1 MSEEKIHE
9 LHRRLS
15 EKLVEEAHAFRD
27 RLGTSVSVRLSQ
39 EIVDIRREIH
49 RELQKLKGVAAHGE
63 EFDDVG

>member
-15 EKLVEEAHAFRD
+15 EKLIEEAHAFKD
-27 RLGTSVSVRLSQ
+27 KLKTSVSVRLSQ

-49 RELQKLKGVAAHGE
+49 RELQKLKGVAAHGD

>member
-9 LHRRLS
+9 LHRKLS

-27 RLGTSVSVRLSQ
+27 KLESSVSVRLSQ

-49 RELQKLKGVAAHGE
+49 RELQKLKGVKAHGE

>member
-15 EKLVEEAHAFRD
+15 EKLVEEAHAFREG
-27 RLGTSVSVRLSQ
+27 LKPSVSVRLSQ
-39 EIVDIRREIH
+39 EIVDIRREIY
-49 RELQKLKGVAAHGE
+49 RELQMLKGVADRSD

>member
-27 RLGTSVSVRLSQ
+27 RLESSVSVRLGQ

-49 RELQKLKGVAAHGE
+49 RELQKLKGAAASSDE
-63 EFDDVG
+63 YDDVE

>member
-15 EKLVEEAHAFRD
+15 EKLVEEAHAFREGLEPD
-27 RLGTSVSVRLSQ
+27 VSVRLSQ
-39 EIVDIRREIH
+39 GIVDIRREIY
-49 RELQKLKGVAAHGE
+49 RELQRLKGVAARSE

>member
-15 EKLVEEAHAFRD
+15 EKFIEEAHAFKD
-27 RLGTSVSVRLSQ
+27 KLETSVSVRLSQ

-49 RELQKLKGVAAHGE
+49 RELQKLKGVAAHGD
-63 EFDDVG
+63 EFDDVE

>member
-9 LHRRLS
+9 LHCRLS

-27 RLGTSVSVRLSQ
+27 KLESSVSLRLSQ

-49 RELQKLKGVAAHGE
+49 RELQKLKGVKAHGE

>member
-15 EKLVEEAHAFRD
+15 EKLVEEAHAFKD
-27 RLGTSVSVRLSQ
+27 KLEPSVSVRLSQ

-49 RELQKLKGVAAHGE
+49 RELQKLKGLTAHGE

>member
-15 EKLVEEAHAFRD
+15 YKLVEEANAYRKG
-27 RLGTSVSVRLSQ
+27 LEPGASVRLSQ

-49 RELQKLKGVAAHGE
+49 KELQKLKGVAARSDE
-63 EFDDVG
+63 IDDVE

>member
-15 EKLVEEAHAFRD
+15 EKLVEEAHAFREG
-27 RLGTSVSVRLSQ
+27 LEPGVSVRLSQ
-39 EIVDIRREIH
+39 EIVDIRREIY
-49 RELQKLKGVAAHGE
+49 RELQRLKGVAARSE